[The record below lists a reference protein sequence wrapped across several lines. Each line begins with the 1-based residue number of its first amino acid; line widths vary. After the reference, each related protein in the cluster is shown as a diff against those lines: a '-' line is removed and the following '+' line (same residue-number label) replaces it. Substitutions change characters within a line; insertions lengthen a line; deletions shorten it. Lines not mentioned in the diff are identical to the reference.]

1 MSSYIIYKDNM
12 TTKQQKELSEFIEIM
27 KKEKRAERTLKAYNE
42 RYEMMIRSGLF
53 NKPISKTGDKKIIE
67 RIQKITDNLNTQI
80 ALISL
85 ATLLKR
91 HIKGVESELLQNTM
105 MEWSV
110 KIKKKSFEK
119 KQEKIEGGLPTREEL
134 LVDLE
139 ELYKKQDWKAYI
151 VNWLFMYKF
160 VRNLDLD
167 LIITTDKEVI
177 NDNDNFLYY
186 NGKKV
191 KYIRNNYKTVKT
203 YGSKTDKIT
212 DDKFINAVKEY
223 LGMVRR
229 QRYLLENR
237 RTGDRVSKVS
247 RNKYIYRLSLR
258 SLGEVNLFKINVLSL
273 KDDPNKLK
281 KMSHSRGTALDTIYS
296 EYNIDVNVEGNT

>member
-1 MSSYIIYKDNM
+1 M